1 MSIEPGKSLLAIA
14 ASRQVVRM
22 EPSENRRTIR
32 VIRRLSPH
40 LLADIGYFRTPPGI
54 VRSL

>member
-1 MSIEPGKSLLAIA
+1 MSIEPGKSLLAVA

-22 EPSENRRTIR
+22 EPSESRRTIR